1 MTIPYPAPKRAQELR
16 LHLRLHQLFV
26 FRRPSVRPVGAA
38 HFTLIPGCRVAP
50 FAFTV
55 SPVGAKINEPRNRSY
70 NAKIS
75 SNAIDFVF
83 KPLMQRYQHANFI
96 FATFSPVRRKE
107 KRIEFPLSPM
117 FYKALRDI
125 QQFQLRTS
133 DSWGLC
139 QPAPYAG
146 TRSRFFDTGSV
157 GMSASRQ
164 LHQV

>member
-1 MTIPYPAPKRAQELR
+1 MSSHAIMSSWRLVRLFHADHINPSAFAQA
-16 LHLRLHQLFV
+16 
-26 FRRPSVRPVGAA
+26 G
-38 HFTLIPGCRVAP
+38 
-50 FAFTV
+50 
-55 SPVGAKINEPRNRSY
+55 NPRNRSY
-70 NAKIS
+70 NANIS
-75 SNAIDFVF
+75 SIAIDFDF
-83 KPLMQRYQHANFI
+83 KPLMQRCQHANFI

-157 GMSASRQ
+157 GISASRQ